1 MSSQIPA
8 HNVRIKRA
16 YEAPAADD
24 GARILVERLWPRGV
38 RKQALALTAW
48 DKALAPSTALRQWY
62 GHEASRWDEFRQRY
76 AAELRQ
82 QPEAFEALR
91 QRARDGVVTL
101 IYSSHTE
108 TLNNAVALREFLL
121 DPARLAAGA

>member
-1 MSSQIPA
+1 MLK
-8 HNVRIKRA
+8 IKRV
-16 YEAPAADD
+16 YEPAEEGD
-24 GARILVERLWPRGV
+24 GTRFLVERLWPRGV